1 MDSRSSLVGRVF
13 RKDRWPREYRST
25 PRVSANHIRNHMKAF
40 RRFIDSD
47 LFAEGPIFYIGRHR
61 PGWEAR
67 TTSRGNTHFWH
78 AHGQHEPCGAA
89 AAAVVARWPHRENL
103 ILTAG
108 SRVDSLKAT
117 HNASRVAS
125 HSALAGLRALFIA
138 ATSSALSRASDF
150 LFTSWRHGE
159 SSTFSI
165 SHCPK

>member
-1 MDSRSSLVGRVF
+1 MADIFDEIDEELKR
-13 RKDRWPREYRST
+13 DRTQELWAKYGKY
-25 PRVSANHIRNHMKAF
+25 VI
-40 RRFIDSD
+40 
-47 LFAEGPIFYIGRHR
+47 
-61 PGWEAR
+61 
-67 TTSRGNTHFWH
+67 
-78 AHGQHEPCGAA
+78 AA
-89 AAAVVARWPHRENL
+89 AAAVVATPRKSDSHCRQ
-103 ILTAG
+103 
-108 SRVDSLKAT
+108 SRRQPALKAT